1 MKKIII
7 NGQRQLSGTIR
18 ISGAKNAA
26 VAIIPA
32 AILSD
37 SEVTIC
43 NVPEIS
49 DIDSLEEIL
58 KFLNID
64 VKRATE
70 TVLINPSHMKNKEI
84 PERIAKK
91 LRASYYF
98 MGALLTKY
106 KHVEMYFPGGCN
118 IGARPI
124 NIHLEGFKKLGATV
138 IEDNNRY
145 IIKADKLVG
154 TNIYLDVASVGAT
167 INLMLAAIKAEGTT
181 TLENAAREP
190 EIVNVATFLNSMGA
204 KITGAG
210 TSVIKIKGVS
220 KLTGGFTEIIPDR
233 IEAGTYVIMGA
244 LLGNNLKIDN
254 IIPSHLEALTSK
266 LLATGANIE
275 IGEDYIICNSSE
287 SLKATDVRTY
297 YFPGFPTD
305 LQQPF
310 TTYLTQCNGVSK
322 VEENIWE
329 NRFMHIPYLNKMG
342 AKIKAGN
349 KVAKIKGKT
358 QLKGS
363 TVKATDLR
371 AGAALVIA
379 GLVAQGKTTIE
390 DVEHILRGYQ
400 GIVEKL
406 TQVGAAIK
414 IVETKPKKRDLS
426 NEEKFAT
433 IIKN

>member
-70 TVLINPSHMKNKEI
+70 TVLINPSHMTNKEI

-154 TNIYLDVASVGAT
+154 TNIYLDVASVGPT
-167 INLMLAAIKAEGTT
+167 INLMLAAVKAEGTT

-210 TSVIKIKGVS
+210 TSVIKIKGVN

-287 SLKATDVRTY
+287 TLKATDVRTY

-342 AKIKAGN
+342 AKIKASN

-358 QLKGS
+358 QLKGA

-414 IVETKPKKRDLS
+414 IVEAKPKKKDLS
-426 NEEKFAT
+426 NEEKFVT